1 MSMFYPS
8 GFRFVTV
15 FLLLLIAHCFISPAQ
30 AEYHPGGLDFSL
42 QVEHSETRWQYTN
55 IALTSKSS
63 KLGVQLKE
71 TLASRLRGT
80 LYAGY
85 LDLSQPDNTLPA
97 AQVTTGYYGGIDL
110 TLLLL
115 KLPWIDL
122 ELTGGYGYQDTRGSE
137 GDTTVNFVWYDTYA
151 QLGMSIPV
159 SGQLD
164 LRAASGMIN
173 TSGEQRVSGGTGNQL
188 FTFDEQKQ
196 RYYTAGLDYWLD
208 GTGYI
213 SLRWLGGN
221 SDGFRIS
228 FHRGF

>member
-1 MSMFYPS
+1 MSMFHPA
-8 GFRFVTV
+8 GFRFVTI
-15 FLLLLIAHCFISPAQ
+15 FLLLLVAHCSISPAQ
-30 AEYHPGGLDFSL
+30 AEYRPGGLDFSL
-42 QVEHSETRWQYTN
+42 QVEHSESRWQYTDTVL
-55 IALTSKSS
+55 ISKSS
-63 KLGVQLKE
+63 KLGIQLKE

-85 LDLSQPDNTLPA
+85 LDLSQPYNTLPA

-115 KLPWIDL
+115 ELPWIDL

-137 GDTTVNFVWYDTYA
+137 NGTTVNFVWYDTYA
-151 QLGMSIPV
+151 QLGASIPI

-164 LRAASGMIN
+164 LRVAGGVISTN
-173 TSGEQRVSGGTGNQL
+173 GEQRISGSSGSQL

-196 RYYTAGLDYWLD
+196 RYYATGLDYWLD